1 MNRSEYIN
9 RYKDIVTNSTTG
21 TGLFPSVM
29 MAQAILESGNGNTS
43 LASQYNNHFGVKAG
57 YNWQGQK
64 VNMQTR
70 EVVAGNSLM
79 IGDYFRVYA
88 NASDSFND
96 RNHML
101 ASNANYSKAGVF
113 SAATPEQQAIALQN
127 AGYATDPNY
136 ASILISLIN
145 QHNLKALDTVVK
157 KKDFSAWLWLPYSWA
172 YPQPEYF
179 S

>member
-1 MNRSEYIN
+1 MNRSEYID
-9 RYKDIVTNSTTG
+9 RYKDIVISSTKG

-57 YNWQGQK
+57 YSWKGYK

-70 EVVAGNSLM
+70 EVVGGQSQVM
-79 IGDYFRVYA
+79 GDYFRVYA
-88 NASDSFND
+88 NASDSFTD
-96 RNHML
+96 RNHLL
-101 ASNANYSKAGVF
+101 ASNDNYIQAGVF
-113 SAATPEQQAIALQN
+113 SASTAEQQAIALQR

-136 ASILISLIN
+136 ASVLISLIN
-145 QHNLKALDTVVK
+145 QHNLKALDVVVK
-157 KKDFSAWLWLPYSWA
+157 KKDYSTWLWLPYSWA
-172 YPQPEYF
+172 YPQQEYI